1 MNLGLPV
8 QLLACPPADAPEVGF
23 LASSPWRGNCGGASG
38 CTRFIFRRLICF
50 LTPIA
55 RPHLIVHPYLQRRLT
70 SISPPTPTDTLP
82 VPAGFE
88 AETAAAFVCDAAFT
102 LQLDHIGRP
111 HPVETVR
118 QKIFQQQQQQ
128 QPIRSQMQTP
138 PQNDSES
145 LTLQKNV
152 STFTLRW
159 SRLEYFW

>member
-1 MNLGLPV
+1 MLLGLLL

-23 LASSPWRGNCGGASG
+23 LASSLWRGNCGGATG

-50 LTPIA
+50 LTPIV
-55 RPHLIVHPYLQRRLT
+55 RPHLIVHPYLQHRLT

-88 AETAAAFVCDAAFT
+88 AETAAAFVCDAAIT

-128 QPIRSQMQTP
+128 PIRSQIQTP

-145 LTLQKNV
+145 LTLQKMCQL
-152 STFTLRW
+152 SHW
-159 SRLEYFW
+159 DKAD